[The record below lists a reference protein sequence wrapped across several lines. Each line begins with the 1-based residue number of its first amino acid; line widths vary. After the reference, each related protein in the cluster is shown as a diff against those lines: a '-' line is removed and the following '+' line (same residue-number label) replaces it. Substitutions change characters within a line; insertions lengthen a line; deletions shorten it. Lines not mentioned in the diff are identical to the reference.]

1 MTATPDIFA
10 EFSDLDEGNV
20 QRDGDETLADV
31 IEAVKL
37 HGKAGKVTLTMI
49 VEPAFRDGQM
59 GVLLAGKVGFTKP
72 ERKPEGSF
80 RYIRKDGS
88 LSKANPGQ
96 TRLPFNTVPTDIE
109 TRQVGDTNA
118 DVRSI

>member
-1 MTATPDIFA
+1 MDIFA
-10 EFSDLDEGNV
+10 ELSDLDEGNV
-20 QRDGDETLADV
+20 QRDGDDALAEV

-37 HGKAGKVTLTMI
+37 HGKAGTVTLTMI

-59 GVLLAGKVGFTKP
+59 GVLLAGKVGLKKP

-96 TRLPFNTVPTDIE
+96 TRLPFNTVSTDTE
-109 TRQVGDTNA
+109 TRDIGDEPREI
-118 DVRSI
+118 RSV